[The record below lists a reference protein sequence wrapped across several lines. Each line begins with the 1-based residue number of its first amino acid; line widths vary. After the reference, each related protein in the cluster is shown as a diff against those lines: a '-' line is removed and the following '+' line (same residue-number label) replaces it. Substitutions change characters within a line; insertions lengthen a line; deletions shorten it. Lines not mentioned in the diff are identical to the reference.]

1 MTAEQQFGELV
12 DALADEPG
20 VTPPHASARGF
31 GSDALKVHGSIFA
44 MVVYGQLVVKL
55 PASRVRE
62 LIDDGTAGA
71 FTAGKSRPLREWVSV
86 PIEQYAAWEPLAREA
101 LDFVGSA
108 SSRRGAAG

>member
-1 MTAEQQFGELV
+1 MTAEVWFEGLV
-12 DALADEPG
+12 EVLAGEPG
-20 VTPPHASARGF
+20 VTPPHASPARGF

-86 PIEQYAAWEPLAREA
+86 PVEQYAAWELLAREA
-101 LDFVGSA
+101 LEFVGSA
-108 SSRRGAAG
+108 SPRRGGG